1 MTDEPDEKDQRPAWE
16 KREFVINEKMKEVCR
31 LTIKATE
38 TEIAAL
44 LRKLE
49 KLQYGGK
56 R

>member
-1 MTDEPDEKDQRPAWE
+1 MAEDKKERPEVKWE
-16 KREFVINEKMKEVCR
+16 RREFAINAKMKEVLR
-31 LTIKATE
+31 LGIKATE
-38 TEIAAL
+38 SEIAVL